1 MLTEVLQTFCSDLK
15 EMALPTLAGPSEAK
29 LFQQL
34 VEQQQQIIGPLTTQ
48 NKLQEKLLEKASI
61 AEMRQCALAGEGTDA
76 SRMTRMWVT
85 AQSAT
90 WSKAIKD
97 TIIEMIYTDG
107 NIKSIQYGGLFHDKD
122 TRRGELLCV
131 VFYKTYVEKCGRVY
145 DAYTDSRR
153 HDATAQMAQIR
164 GGFCTCV
171 PQVRG
176 PHATSQC
183 MKTMKTNQKLMKPIN
198 QRTTAMEK

>member
-1 MLTEVLQTFCSDLK
+1 
-15 EMALPTLAGPSEAK
+15 MALPTLAGPSEAK

-34 VEQQQQIIGPLTTQ
+34 VEQQQQIIGLLTTQ

-153 HDATAQMAQIR
+153 HDGTAQMAQIR